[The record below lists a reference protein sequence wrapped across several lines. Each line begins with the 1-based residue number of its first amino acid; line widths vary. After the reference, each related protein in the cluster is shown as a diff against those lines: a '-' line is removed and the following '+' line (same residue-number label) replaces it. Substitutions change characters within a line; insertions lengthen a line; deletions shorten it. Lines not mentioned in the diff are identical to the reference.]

1 MFRRAGLLLSAV
13 LLCSLAP
20 AWAEEHW
27 VDIRSPHFSVLTDGG
42 EDRGREVALQF
53 ELMRSVF
60 SQLFLRDHVNQSIPL
75 QIIAFKNAEQISH
88 FAPQFRGQPL
98 TVAGFFQQGQD
109 KNYIVLNLDANNSW
123 PTVFHEYAHLLLHSN
138 VGGLPP
144 WFDEGFAEYFST
156 IKIGTKEAVLGG
168 IPEYALSVLGQEKLM
183 PVSELFTVGQ
193 SSPIYNDDRN
203 HRTLFYA
210 QSWLVV
216 NYLFSNARL
225 KDAIAYFKL
234 LGEHVPMNDAIQR
247 AFHTDPATFDKTI
260 ADFYRSTGGR
270 TITVTLPMGLEK
282 ISFAGISVSQV
293 GALAILAD
301 LHLHEPDYQQQAVK
315 EFKAVLKLDSE
326 NVIAH
331 RGLGYGFLRSGEFD
345 EAMAHFQKAA
355 EKDARDPMVHY
366 YWAVLMAQKQQ
377 PSLWPQMEREARL
390 VTELSPEMAD
400 GFALLGF
407 ALMSERQTDNA
418 AKAYENALRL
428 SPGNEGYAATLGD
441 LYISQGRTENAKL
454 IFVSLQNSDR
464 LLISALAR
472 NRLEEMEADR
482 AIARASAASNQSPRL
497 ASARGRLVD
506 VDCTNSPRVTLTILT
521 TTGTLQL
528 VLPDVAKAVKITLSC
543 GSQSQNVAVKYLD
556 SDESRL
562 AELVSLEIE

>member
-1 MFRRAGLLLSAV
+1 MFRRAGLLLSVV
-13 LLCSLAP
+13 LLSGLVP
-20 AWAEEHW
+20 ALTEEHW

-42 EDRGREVALQF
+42 EDRGREIALQF

-75 QIIAFKNAEQISH
+75 QIVAFRNAEQISS

-138 VGGLPP
+138 VAGLPP

-156 IKIGTKEAVLGG
+156 IKIGKKEAVLGG
-168 IPEYALSVLGQEKLM
+168 IPEYARGVLGQEELI
-183 PVSELFTVGQ
+183 PISELFTVGQ

-234 LGEHVPMNDAIQR
+234 VGEHVPMADAFQR
-247 AFHTDPATFDKTI
+247 AFHMDPATFDKGI
-260 ADFYRSTGGR
+260 ADFYQNTGGR
-270 TITVTLPMGLEK
+270 TITVGLPMGLEK
-282 ISFAGISVSQV
+282 VSFAGITVSQV
-293 GALAILAD
+293 GTLAILAD
-301 LHLHEPDYQQQAVK
+301 LHLHEPDYQQQAVQ

-355 EKDARDPMVHY
+355 EKDSRDPMVHY
-366 YWAVLMAQKQQ
+366 YWAVLMAQKQE
-377 PSLWPQMEREARL
+377 PSLWPQMEKEARL
-390 VTELSPEMAD
+390 VTQLNPEMAD

-407 ALMSERQTDNA
+407 ALMSERQTDDA

-441 LYISQGRTENAKL
+441 LYISKGRTENARS
-454 IFVSLQNSDR
+454 IFVGLQNSDR
-464 LLISALAR
+464 LLISTLAR
-472 NRLEEMEADR
+472 NRLQEMEANEQMAD
-482 AIARASAASNQSPRL
+482 AADSAQPPKV
-497 ASARGRLVD
+497 ASARGRLVH
-506 VDCTNSPRVTLTILT
+506 VDCTDSPRVKLTIMT
-521 TTGTLQL
+521 NTGTLQL
-528 VLPDVAKAVKITLSC
+528 VTPDVAKAAKTSLSC
-543 GSQSQNVAVKYLD
+543 GSQSRNVAVKYIGA
-556 SDESRL
+556 DENRL
-562 AELVSLEIE
+562 AELISLEIE

>member
-13 LLCSLAP
+13 LLSGLVP
-20 AWAEEHW
+20 TLAEEHW
-27 VDIRSPHFSVLTDGG
+27 VDIRSPHFSILTDGG

-75 QIIAFKNAEQISH
+75 QIIAFKNADKISC

-156 IKIGTKEAVLGG
+156 IKIGKKEAVLGG
-168 IPEYALSVLGQEKLM
+168 IPEYARAVLGQEKLM
-183 PVSELFTVGQ
+183 PINELFAVGQ
-193 SSPIYNDDRN
+193 SSSVYNDDRD

-225 KDAIAYFKL
+225 KDAISYFKL
-234 LGEHVPMNDAIQR
+234 LGEHVPMADALQR
-247 AFHTDPATFDKTI
+247 AFHLDPATFDKGI
-260 ADFYRSTGGR
+260 ADFYRTTGGR

-282 ISFAGISVSQV
+282 VSFAGITVSQI
-293 GALAILAD
+293 GTLAILAD
-301 LHLHEPDYQQQAVK
+301 LHLHEPDYQEQAVQ

-355 EKDARDPMVHY
+355 EKDSQDAMVHY
-366 YWAVLMAQKQQ
+366 YWAVLMAQKQE
-377 PSLWPQMEREARL
+377 PSLWPQMEKEARL
-390 VTELSPEMAD
+390 VTQLNPEMAD

-407 ALMSERQTDNA
+407 ALMSQRQTDDA
-418 AKAYENALRL
+418 ARAYENALRL

-441 LYISQGRTENAKL
+441 LYISKGRTENARS
-454 IFVSLQNSDR
+454 IFVGLQNSDR
-464 LLISALAR
+464 LLISTLAR
-472 NRLEEMEADR
+472 NRLQEMEANEQMAD
-482 AIARASAASNQSPRL
+482 AANSAQRPQV
-497 ASARGRLVD
+497 ASARGRLVH
-506 VDCTNSPRVTLTILT
+506 VDCTDSPRVKLTIMT
-521 TTGTLQL
+521 NTGTLQL
-528 VLPDVAKAVKITLSC
+528 VTPDVAKAAKTSLSC
-543 GSQSQNVAVKYLD
+543 GSQSRNVAVKYIGA
-556 SDESRL
+556 DENRL
-562 AELVSLEIE
+562 AELISLEIE